1 MTMTQR
7 LSYLLTLLTC
17 AILVVACASKPPERP
32 EAVPVASD
40 STPTAEQSVTE
51 IAPRQPSQPPVAAE
65 PEPAPK
71 VAPDTRMGTGVFVRQ
86 PAEPPAEPPSPEVG
100 DVTLNF
106 EGSSLREF
114 AKVVLEDVLG
124 ENYLLDPRV
133 DGVVTLH
140 TTRPVARD
148 AVLPIFESVLQQNA
162 AALVR
167 DQGILKIIPLANAQT
182 EAGSPVVGRRPAPR
196 GLGYATQIVPLQ
208 HVAASELEK
217 ILQPFIPQGGSLRT
231 DPARNLLIL
240 SGPRFRLAQVLE
252 TIQIFDVDW
261 LEGMSFGLYPL
272 DYVDATTL
280 VQELQQVLGE
290 GQGPLAGIAR
300 LVPVDRLNAVLVIS
314 HQPGRMAQIRELIEQ
329 FDWGTEETTTPG
341 RRLYVYNLEN
351 GKAANIATVLQE
363 LYAGEAAQAE
373 AAPPATQRELA
384 PGLQPSVFR
393 MPNEVSAPPPPVG
406 AAGQGGDFERAP
418 SRAEVRTAVTNA
430 LEETP
435 AEAAGESQGPVTIM
449 ADEDNNALLIMATR
463 RDYRT
468 IEAAIRRLDI
478 APRQVLIAATI
489 AEVTLN
495 DNLDLGVN
503 WFIDTQLF
511 GVNTEVGLDAPP
523 PGGAGGDGL
532 TLALLNSANEVR
544 FFFDL
549 LEAESSVKFLAAPNL
564 MVLDNQAATI
574 NVGDQIPVTVRSSQS
589 TSDPDAPIVTEVQF
603 RDTGVLLAVTPRINA
618 GGQVTMEISQEV
630 SLPGTEPAVGGGGN
644 VSIAQRTIDSTV
656 IVQSGQTVVLGGLIR
671 ETRNDS
677 RTGIPVLMNMPVFGP
692 MFSSTSEDV
701 NRTELIITISPTV
714 IHDQQAALAVTEELR
729 TKLQRASRFSSSIPH

>member
-1 MTMTQR
+1 MTQR

-40 STPTAEQSVTE
+40 STPTAEQPVAE

-65 PEPAPK
+65 PEPASK

-363 LYAGEAAQAE
+363 LYAVEAAQAE

-495 DNLDLGVN
+495 DNLDYGVN